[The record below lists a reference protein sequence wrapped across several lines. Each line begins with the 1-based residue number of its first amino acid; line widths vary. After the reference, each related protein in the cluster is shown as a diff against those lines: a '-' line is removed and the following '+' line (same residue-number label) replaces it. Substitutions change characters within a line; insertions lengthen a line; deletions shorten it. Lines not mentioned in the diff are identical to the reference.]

1 MSSVAT
7 KVACWWHR
15 IMSYGISY
23 RSKAPFFILSLLM
36 ALNREDSWRIGG
48 VSCPNWGS
56 GFSWHLMGRSQ
67 GCFWQSHR
75 LRTTLPPLPPSK
87 ISIKPSVR
95 LCREFLATSLTLYPL
110 TLLLIQGRNIKKIF
124 FLLPQ
129 LPMTCPI
136 QIWHEGSVQNLYEQ
150 RQDEREIPL
159 PLCHSVI
166 TKPGN

>member
-110 TLLLIQGRNIKKIF
+110 TLLLIQGRNIKKNF
-124 FLLPQ
+124 FFVTAASHDLPHSNLTRRQ
-129 LPMTCPI
+129 CPKSL
-136 QIWHEGSVQNLYEQ
+136 WAKTGW
-150 RQDEREIPL
+150 EIPL

>member
-15 IMSYGISY
+15 IMSYGVSY

-110 TLLLIQGRNIKKIF
+110 TLLLIQGRNIKNFFFFCYRSFPWLAPFKFDTKAVSKIF
-124 FLLPQ
+124 MSKDRMRDSPAPVPF
-129 LPMTCPI
+129 
-136 QIWHEGSVQNLYEQ
+136 
-150 RQDEREIPL
+150 
-159 PLCHSVI
+159 CHHQ
-166 TKPGN
+166 TW